1 MYRLISQFLSWI
13 DPAIMPSL
21 QEVDKV
27 LKIISK
33 EEKKQNKQ
41 RDTLRYRPKKRL
53 WRARKS

>member
-13 DPAIMPSL
+13 DPTIMPSL

-41 RDTLRYRPKKRL
+41 KDTLP
-53 WRARKS
+53 S

>member
-27 LKIISK
+27 LK

-41 RDTLRYRPKKRL
+41 KDTLP
-53 WRARKS
+53 S